1 MCVCVCELDIGS
13 AECRYVM
20 SVELFCSSSFFRHP
34 DKSDDP
40 MAETKFVEI
49 KKAYELLS
57 DNERRNAFDL
67 HGVTHEDAFASRN
80 GHDYT
85 QYGRFA
91 TDPFEE
97 FFGYV
102 ISLQLKFFGP
112 FPSRI
117 LTASRILIDFSR
129 HRFNFDQDISI
140 FHKLSITS
148 RYYETHVVPRSYTT
162 PHLLMFYADW
172 CFSCMKV
179 AGAFKKIKESLE
191 PLGFVFATVNAGHE
205 ANLARKASVHV
216 LPCLVLVLDGKN
228 YVFKENSF
236 ALQTVVDFIRQK
248 LPYKMIVP
256 INDDNVDEFLSGWA
270 DNRVR
275 ALIMEPRKQIR
286 LRYLNTAFQFRQRV
300 LFG

>member
-1 MCVCVCELDIGS
+1 MKMRLHRILATIIANTDALQAIHSKNSLGTYRS
-13 AECRYVM
+13 FPFKFQTI
-20 SVELFCSSSFFRHP
+20 SVYAFHFISF
-34 DKSDDP
+34 
-40 MAETKFVEI
+40 
-49 KKAYELLS
+49 L
-57 DNERRNAFDL
+57 
-67 HGVTHEDAFASRN
+67 
-80 GHDYT
+80 
-85 QYGRFA
+85 
-91 TDPFEE
+91 
-97 FFGYV
+97 FFGC
-102 ISLQLKFFGP
+102 GG
-112 FPSRI
+112 
-117 LTASRILIDFSR
+117 DR
-129 HRFNFDQDISI
+129 HRFSFDQDISI

-216 LPCLVLVLDGKN
+216 LPCLILVLDGKN

-236 ALQTVVDFIRQK
+236 VLQIVVDFIRQK

-256 INDDNVDEFLSGWA
+256 INDNNVNEFLSGWS

-286 LRYLNTAFQFRQRV
+286 LRYLNSAFQFRQRV

>member
-1 MCVCVCELDIGS
+1 MLKSKKKIEIDVYSNI
-13 AECRYVM
+13 
-20 SVELFCSSSFFRHP
+20 LFLRHP
-34 DKSDDP
+34 DKNDDP
-40 MAETKFVEI
+40 LAENKFVEI

-67 HGVTHEDAFASRN
+67 HGVTHEDAFASRS

-102 ISLQLKFFGP
+102 LMSKRSENICFVRLIFQLPLNCF
-112 FPSRI
+112 
-117 LTASRILIDFSR
+117 IDFSS
-129 HRFNFDQDISI
+129 HRFSFDQDISI

-148 RYYETHVVPRSYTT
+148 RYYETHVMPRSYTT

-228 YVFKENSF
+228 YVFKENAF
-236 ALQTVVDFIRQK
+236 VLQTVVDFIRQK